1 MGYEP
6 GTHGRKE
13 RVDDLESDTW
23 MSEEP
28 NIDIRHGK
36 NLTRSRWRKEEFRNQ
51 KYTRGWTLAGEVP
64 GWGQTS
70 GRFTE
75 ILAGLQE

>member
-1 MGYEP
+1 
-6 GTHGRKE
+6 
-13 RVDDLESDTW
+13 VDDFKSTTW
-23 MSEEP
+23 LSEKP

-36 NLTRSRWRKEEFRNQ
+36 NLTHSRWSKEEFRNQ

-70 GRFTE
+70 GRFSE
-75 ILAGLQE
+75 ILSEIANGRGHVAQNAI